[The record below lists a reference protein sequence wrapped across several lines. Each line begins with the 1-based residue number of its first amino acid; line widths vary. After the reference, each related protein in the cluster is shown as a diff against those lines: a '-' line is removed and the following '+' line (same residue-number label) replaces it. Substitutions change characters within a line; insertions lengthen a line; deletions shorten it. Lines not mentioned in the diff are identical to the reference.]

1 MSNRILAAAIALCV
15 SALAQT
21 EPGSVRPM
29 LEADLLTPDV
39 VSFQVRNYLIQKVP
53 ALPKPASA
61 EAWTAQSKTMR
72 EKFLREVVF
81 HGWPAEWVNGPLK
94 VEDLGLMPSGPG
106 YRMRKLRYEIVPGF
120 YSVGILYEPEK
131 MTGKVPVILNVNGHV
146 GPAGKSVEYKQKR
159 CIHQARHGILNLN
172 LEWISFGE
180 LTHKENQHWFGAHL
194 DLAGANDMGLFYLAM
209 RKGLDYLY
217 QHPNAD
223 HTRVGVT
230 GLSGGGWQT
239 IVLSSLDERVTLAVP
254 VAGYCAVTARIE
266 RAMDTGDVEQ
276 NAPDMQLYADY
287 PHLTAMRAPRPTLL
301 VYNAED
307 NCCFRAPLVKPDIY
321 DAVVPF
327 FKLYGK
333 AASFAWHMNTDP
345 SEHNYQL
352 DNRLAAYRF
361 IGRHFGIAGMDSEE
375 QLGPEIKSYAELIVG
390 IPKDNLTVLGW
401 ARKRALRVSRPA
413 IPPEGAAREA
423 WAVKERARLG
433 RVLRYKPVT
442 IARPWKLANTHNK
455 GLETRSYRLDFSNG
469 LSATAVWFRA
479 LDARDPAPAT
489 IVLNENGKK
498 AAGAVVSDRVNRG
511 EQVLAVDPIFHGDAA
526 PSKPRPSVF
535 TQVISALG
543 ERPLALEAAQLIGT
557 VRWFGTQSGARKL
570 RLEANGFRAQV
581 AATIVAALA
590 PELFSDVVIRNGQA
604 SLAHIYDA
612 PVEYGQAPD
621 LFCLDLY
628 KEFDLD
634 RLMMLAAPAT
644 ITIVR

>member
-1 MSNRILAAAIALCV
+1 MFNRTCAVAVALCA

-21 EPGSVRPM
+21 EAGSVRPM
-29 LEADLLTPDV
+29 LEPDLLTPDV
-39 VSFQVRNYLIQKVP
+39 VSFQIRNYLIQKVP

-61 EAWTAQSKTMR
+61 EGWTARSKAMR

-81 HGWPAEWVNGPLK
+81 HGWPAEWVNAPLK
-94 VEDLGLMPSGPG
+94 VEDLGLIPSGPG

-146 GPAGKSVEYKQKR
+146 GPPGKSVEYKQKR
-159 CIHQARHGILNLN
+159 CIHQALHGILNLN
-172 LEWISFGE
+172 LEWIGFGE

-223 HTRVGVT
+223 RTRVGMT

-239 IVLSSLDERVTLAVP
+239 IILSSLDERVTLAIP
-254 VAGYCAVTARIE
+254 VAGYSAITYRLERIRE
-266 RAMDTGDVEQ
+266 VGDVEQ
-276 NAPDMQLYADY
+276 NGPDMQLCDY
-287 PHLTAMRAPRPTLL
+287 SHLTAMRAPRPTLL
-301 VYNAED
+301 IYNAED

-333 AASFAWHMNTDP
+333 VGNFAWHMNTDP
-345 SEHNYQL
+345 SDHNYQL

-361 IGRHFGIAGMDSEE
+361 IGKHFGIAGMESEE
-375 QLGPEIKSYAELIVG
+375 QLGPEIKSYDELIVG
-390 IPKDNLTVLGW
+390 IPKDNLTVLGL
-401 ARKRALRVSRPA
+401 ARKLALRISRPA

-423 WAVKERARLG
+423 WSVKERARLD

-442 IARPWKLANTHNK
+442 MARPWKLANTHNK
-455 GLETRSYRLDFSNG
+455 GLETRSYRLDFSDG

-479 LDARDPAPAT
+479 LDAQDPAPAT
-489 IVLNENGKK
+489 IVLDQNGKK
-498 AAGAVVSDRVNRG
+498 AAGTVVSDRVNRG
-511 EQVLAVDPIFHGDAA
+511 ERVLAVDPIFYGDAGTA
-526 PSKPRPSVF
+526 NLRPTLF
-535 TQVISALG
+535 TQLISALG
-543 ERPLALEAAQLIGT
+543 ERPLALEAAQLIET
-557 VRWFGTQSGARKL
+557 ARWFGKQSGAGKL
-570 RLEANGFRAQV
+570 RLEVNGFRAQV
-581 AATIVAALA
+581 VATIAAALA

-604 SLAHIYDA
+604 SLAHIYDV

-628 KEFDLD
+628 KDFDLD
-634 RLMMLAAPAT
+634 RLAALASPAR
-644 ITIVR
+644 IAIQ